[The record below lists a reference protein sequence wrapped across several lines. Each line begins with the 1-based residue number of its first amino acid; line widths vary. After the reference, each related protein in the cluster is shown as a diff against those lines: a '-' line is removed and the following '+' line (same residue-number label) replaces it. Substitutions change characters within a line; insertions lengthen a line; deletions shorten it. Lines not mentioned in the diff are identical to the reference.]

1 MKFFSPKLFLEI
13 NDSEY
18 IFSVGDEDQNNNFK
32 VNYKYNASIEGIT
45 KNCKVIDFEKTL
57 NTLKKNIIII
67 EQKFNFT
74 FKEII
79 LILDNSDCTF
89 LNLTGFK
96 KLNGSQILKENITYI
111 LNSLKSNI
119 GHIENKKT
127 ILHIFNTKYL
137 LDKKKIENLPIGLF
151 GNFYSHELSFCLI
164 DNNDF
169 KNLNN
174 VFNNC
179 NLKIKKFFLKSF
191 VEGSITSKNNSNLG
205 TFFQIKINENNSQI
219 FYFENNSLKFEQN
232 FSFGT
237 DLIIKDISKI
247 TSLNIKLVQKIL
259 KNINLNK
266 KALKDEVVE
275 KELFENENFIKI
287 KKKLILDIAE
297 ARILEFSEI
306 MFSKNINFSYYRKK
320 NLTIFLKIK
329 NKSHLNIFKESYELF
344 FSQNKNLFV
353 KFDENSSTDEFI
365 SSVNQLVDFGWK
377 KEAIPVTRAKKSLI
391 AKLFDTLFN

>member
-57 NTLKKNIIII
+57 NTLKKNIITI

-119 GHIENKKT
+119 DHIENKKT

-179 NLKIKKFFLKSF
+179 NLKIKKLFLKSF
-191 VEGSITSKNNSNLG
+191 VEGSLTSKKNSNLG
-205 TFFQIKINENNSQI
+205 TFFQIKINEKNSQI
-219 FYFENNSLKFEQN
+219 FYFENDSLKFEQN
-232 FSFGT
+232 FIFGT

-266 KALKDEVVE
+266 KALKDEVIE

-306 MFSKNINFSYYRKK
+306 MLFKNVNFSYYRKK
-320 NLTIFLKIK
+320 IPTIFLKIK
-329 NKSHLNIFKESYELF
+329 NKSHLNLFKESY
-344 FSQNKNLFV
+344 
-353 KFDENSSTDEFI
+353 
-365 SSVNQLVDFGWK
+365 
-377 KEAIPVTRAKKSLI
+377 
-391 AKLFDTLFN
+391 

>member
-1 MKFFSPKLFLEI
+1 MKLHSPKLFLEI

-18 IFSVGDEDQNNNFK
+18 TFSVGDEEQKNNFK
-32 VNYKYNASIEGIT
+32 VIYRDVVSIEGIT
-45 KNCKVIDFEKTL
+45 KNCKVIDFEKAL
-57 NTLKKNIIII
+57 NTTKKNIIAI

-89 LNLTGFK
+89 LNVTGFK

-119 GHIENKKT
+119 DLIESKKT

-179 NLKIKKFFLKSF
+179 NLKIKKLFLKSF
-191 VEGSITSKNNSNLG
+191 VEGSLTSKKNSNLG

-219 FYFENNSLKFEQN
+219 FYFENDSLKFEQN
-232 FSFGT
+232 FNFGT

-259 KNINLNK
+259 NNINLSK
-266 KALKDEVVE
+266 KNLKDEVIE
-275 KELFENENFIKI
+275 KELFENENYIKI
-287 KKKLILDIAE
+287 KKKLILEIAE
-297 ARILEFSEI
+297 ARIHELLEIILF
-306 MFSKNINFSYYRKK
+306 KNVNFFYYRKK
-320 NLTIFLKIK
+320 NLSIFLKIN
-329 NKSHLNIFKESYELF
+329 NKPHFNLFKKSYELF

-353 KFDENSSTDEFI
+353 IFADNSSTDELI

-377 KEAIPVTRAKKSLI
+377 KEAIPVTREKKSLI
-391 AKLFDTLFN
+391 AMVFEALFN

>member
-1 MKFFSPKLFLEI
+1 MKLHSPKLFLEI

-18 IFSVGDEDQNNNFK
+18 IFSVGDKDQKNNFK
-32 VNYKYNASIEGIT
+32 VIYRYNASLEGIA
-45 KNCKVIDFEKTL
+45 KNCKVTDFEKTL
-57 NTLKKNIIII
+57 NTIKKNIITI
-67 EQKFNFT
+67 EQKFNLT

-89 LNLTGFK
+89 LNMTGFK

-111 LNSLKSNI
+111 LNSLKSKI
-119 GHIENKKT
+119 DLIENNKT

-191 VEGSITSKNNSNLG
+191 VEGSLTSKKNLNLG
-205 TFFQIKINENNSQI
+205 TFFQIKINEKNSQI
-219 FYFENNSLKFEQN
+219 FYFENDSLKFEQN

-247 TSLNIKLVQKIL
+247 TSLNIKFVQKIL
-259 KNINLNK
+259 KNINLSK
-266 KALKDEVVE
+266 KALKDEVIE
-275 KELFENENFIKI
+275 KELFENENFTKI

-306 MFSKNINFSYYRKK
+306 MLSKNINFSYYRKK
-320 NLTIFLKIK
+320 NLTIFLTIK
-329 NKSHLNIFKESYELF
+329 NKSHLNLFKESYELF

-365 SSVNQLVDFGWK
+365 SRVNQLVDFGWK
-377 KEAIPVTRAKKSLI
+377 KEAIPVTRAKKSLL
-391 AKLFDTLFN
+391 AKLFDALFN

>member
-1 MKFFSPKLFLEI
+1 MKLHSPKLFLEI

-18 IFSVGDEDQNNNFK
+18 TFSVGDEEQKNNFK
-32 VNYKYNASIEGIT
+32 VIYRDVVSIEGIT
-45 KNCKVIDFEKTL
+45 KNCKVIDFEKAL
-57 NTLKKNIIII
+57 NTTKKNIIAI

-89 LNLTGFK
+89 LNVTGFK

-119 GHIENKKT
+119 DLIESKKT

-179 NLKIKKFFLKSF
+179 NLKIKKLFLKSF
-191 VEGSITSKNNSNLG
+191 VEGSLTSKKNSNLG
-205 TFFQIKINENNSQI
+205 NFFQIKINENNSKI
-219 FYFENNSLKFEQN
+219 FYFENDSLKFEQN
-232 FSFGT
+232 FNFGT

-259 KNINLNK
+259 NNINLSK
-266 KALKDEVVE
+266 KTLKDELIE
-275 KELFENENFIKI
+275 KELFENENYIKI
-287 KKKLILDIAE
+287 KKKLILEIAE
-297 ARILEFSEI
+297 ARIHELLEI
-306 MFSKNINFSYYRKK
+306 MLFKNVNFFYYRKK
-320 NLTIFLKIK
+320 NLSIFLKIN
-329 NKSHLNIFKESYELF
+329 NKPHLNLFKESYELF
-344 FSQNKNLFV
+344 FSQNKNLFLI
-353 KFDENSSTDEFI
+353 FADSSSTDELI

-377 KEAIPVTRAKKSLI
+377 KEAIPVTREKKSLI
-391 AKLFDTLFN
+391 AMVFEALFN

>member
-1 MKFFSPKLFLEI
+1 MKLHSPKLFLEI

-18 IFSVGDEDQNNNFK
+18 TFSVGDEEQKNNFK
-32 VNYKYNASIEGIT
+32 VIYRDVVSIEGIT
-45 KNCKVIDFEKTL
+45 KNCKVIDFEKAL
-57 NTLKKNIIII
+57 NTTKKNIIAI

-89 LNLTGFK
+89 LNVTGFK

-119 GHIENKKT
+119 DLIESKKT

-179 NLKIKKFFLKSF
+179 NLKIKKLFLKSF
-191 VEGSITSKNNSNLG
+191 VEGSLTSKKNSNLG
-205 TFFQIKINENNSQI
+205 NFFQIKINENNSQI
-219 FYFENNSLKFEQN
+219 FYFENDSLKFEQN
-232 FSFGT
+232 FNFGT

-259 KNINLNK
+259 NNINLSK
-266 KALKDEVVE
+266 KTLKDELIE
-275 KELFENENFIKI
+275 KELFENENYIKI
-287 KKKLILDIAE
+287 KKKLILEIAE
-297 ARILEFSEI
+297 ARIHELLEI
-306 MFSKNINFSYYRKK
+306 MLFKNVNFFYYRKK
-320 NLTIFLKIK
+320 NLSIFLKIN
-329 NKSHLNIFKESYELF
+329 NKPHLNLFKESYELF

-353 KFDENSSTDEFI
+353 IFADSSSTDELI

-377 KEAIPVTRAKKSLI
+377 KEAIPVTRKKKSLI
-391 AKLFDTLFN
+391 AMVFEALFN

>member
-1 MKFFSPKLFLEI
+1 MKIHSPKLFLEI

-18 IFSVGDEDQNNNFK
+18 IFSVGDKDQKNNFK
-32 VNYKYNASIEGIT
+32 VIYRYNASIEGIT
-45 KNCKVIDFEKTL
+45 KNCKVTDFEKTL
-57 NTLKKNIIII
+57 NTIKKNIITI
-67 EQKFNFT
+67 EQKFNLT

-111 LNSLKSNI
+111 LNSLKSKI
-119 GHIENKKT
+119 DLIENNKT

-191 VEGSITSKNNSNLG
+191 VEGSLTSKKNLNLD

-219 FYFENNSLKFEQN
+219 FYFENDSLKFEQN

>member
-1 MKFFSPKLFLEI
+1 MKLHSPKLFLEI
-13 NDSEY
+13 NYSEY
-18 IFSVGDEDQNNNFK
+18 IFSVGDEDQKKNFK
-32 VNYKYNASIEGIT
+32 VIYKYDASIEGIT

-57 NTLKKNIIII
+57 NTIKKNIIAI

-89 LNLTGFK
+89 LTLTGFK

-111 LNSLKSNI
+111 LKSLKSNI
-119 GHIENKKT
+119 DLIENKKT

-179 NLKIKKFFLKSF
+179 NLKIKKLFLKSF
-191 VEGSITSKNNSNLG
+191 VEGSLTSKKNSNLD

-219 FYFENNSLKFEQN
+219 FYFENDSLKFEQN

-237 DLIIKDISKI
+237 HLIIKDISKI

-259 KNINLNK
+259 NSINLSK
-266 KALKDEVVE
+266 KTLRDEVIE
-275 KELFENENFIKI
+275 KELFENENYIKI
-287 KKKLILDIAE
+287 KKKLIFEIAE
-297 ARILEFSEI
+297 ARIHEFLEI
-306 MFSKNINFSYYRKK
+306 MLIKNVNFSYYRKK
-320 NLTIFLKIK
+320 NLSIFLKIN
-329 NKSHLNIFKESYELF
+329 NKPHLNLFKESYELF
-344 FSQNKNLFV
+344 FSHNKNLFV
-353 KFDENSSTDEFI
+353 KFAENSSTGELI

-377 KEAIPVTRAKKSLI
+377 KEAIPVTREKKSLI
-391 AKLFDTLFN
+391 AMLFDALFN

>member
-1 MKFFSPKLFLEI
+1 MKFYSPKLFLEI

-57 NTLKKNIIII
+57 NTLKKNIITI

-179 NLKIKKFFLKSF
+179 NLKIKKLFLKSF
-191 VEGSITSKNNSNLG
+191 VEGSLTSKKNSNLG
-205 TFFQIKINENNSQI
+205 TFFQIKINEKNSQI
-219 FYFENNSLKFEQN
+219 FYFENDSLKFEQN
-232 FSFGT
+232 FIFGT

-266 KALKDEVVE
+266 KALKDEVIE

-306 MFSKNINFSYYRKK
+306 MLFKNVNFSYYRKK
-320 NLTIFLKIK
+320 IPTIFLKIK
-329 NKSHLNIFKESYELF
+329 DKSHLNLFKESYELF

-365 SSVNQLVDFGWK
+365 SRVNQLVDFGWK

>member
-1 MKFFSPKLFLEI
+1 MKLHSPKLFLEI
-13 NDSEY
+13 NDSEF
-18 IFSVGDEDQNNNFK
+18 IFSVGDEDQKNNFK
-32 VNYKYNASIEGIT
+32 VNYKYSTSIEGIT
-45 KNCKVIDFEKTL
+45 KNCKVTDFEKTL
-57 NTLKKNIIII
+57 NTIKKNIITI

-96 KLNGSQILKENITYI
+96 KLNGSQILIENITYI

-119 GHIENKKT
+119 DLIENKKT

-137 LDKKKIENLPIGLF
+137 LDKKIIENLPIGLF

-259 KNINLNK
+259 KNINLSR
-266 KALKDEVVE
+266 KALKDDVIE

-306 MFSKNINFSYYRKK
+306 MLFKNVNFSYYQKK
-320 NLTIFLKIK
+320 KTN
-329 NKSHLNIFKESYELF
+329 N
-344 FSQNKNLFV
+344 FS
-353 KFDENSSTDEFI
+353 
-365 SSVNQLVDFGWK
+365 
-377 KEAIPVTRAKKSLI
+377 
-391 AKLFDTLFN
+391 

>member
-1 MKFFSPKLFLEI
+1 MKFYSPKLFLEI

-57 NTLKKNIIII
+57 NTLKKNIITI
-67 EQKFNFT
+67 EQKINFT

-119 GHIENKKT
+119 DHIENKKT

-179 NLKIKKFFLKSF
+179 NLKIKKLFLKSF
-191 VEGSITSKNNSNLG
+191 VEGSLTSKKNSNLG
-205 TFFQIKINENNSQI
+205 TFFQIKINEKNSQI
-219 FYFENNSLKFEQN
+219 FYFENDSLKFEQN

-247 TSLNIKLVQKIL
+247 TSLNIKFVQKIL
-259 KNINLNK
+259 KNINLSK
-266 KALKDEVVE
+266 KALKDEVIE
-275 KELFENENFIKI
+275 KELFENENFTKI

-306 MFSKNINFSYYRKK
+306 MLFKNVNFSYYRKK
-320 NLTIFLKIK
+320 IPTIFLKIK
-329 NKSHLNIFKESYELF
+329 NKSHLNLFKESYELF
-344 FSQNKNLFV
+344 FSQNKNLLV
-353 KFDENSSTDEFI
+353 KFDENSSTDEII

-391 AKLFDTLFN
+391 AKLFDALFN

>member
-1 MKFFSPKLFLEI
+1 MKIHSPKLFLEI

-18 IFSVGDEDQNNNFK
+18 IFSVGDKDQKNNFK
-32 VNYKYNASIEGIT
+32 VIYRYNASLEGIA
-45 KNCKVIDFEKTL
+45 KNCKVTDFEKTL
-57 NTLKKNIIII
+57 NTIKKNIITI
-67 EQKFNFT
+67 EQKFNLT

-111 LNSLKSNI
+111 LNSLKSKI
-119 GHIENKKT
+119 DLIENNKT

-191 VEGSITSKNNSNLG
+191 VEGSLTSKKNLNLG

-219 FYFENNSLKFEQN
+219 FYFENDSLKFEQN

>member
-1 MKFFSPKLFLEI
+1 MKLHSPKLFLEI

-18 IFSVGDEDQNNNFK
+18 TFSVGDEEQKNNFK
-32 VNYKYNASIEGIT
+32 VIYRDVVSIEGIT
-45 KNCKVIDFEKTL
+45 KNCKVIDFEKAL
-57 NTLKKNIIII
+57 NTTKKNIIAI

-89 LNLTGFK
+89 LNVTGFK

-119 GHIENKKT
+119 DLIESKKT

-179 NLKIKKFFLKSF
+179 NLKIKKLFLKSF
-191 VEGSITSKNNSNLG
+191 VEG
-205 TFFQIKINENNSQI
+205 
-219 FYFENNSLKFEQN
+219 
-232 FSFGT
+232 
-237 DLIIKDISKI
+237 
-247 TSLNIKLVQKIL
+247 
-259 KNINLNK
+259 
-266 KALKDEVVE
+266 
-275 KELFENENFIKI
+275 
-287 KKKLILDIAE
+287 
-297 ARILEFSEI
+297 
-306 MFSKNINFSYYRKK
+306 
-320 NLTIFLKIK
+320 
-329 NKSHLNIFKESYELF
+329 
-344 FSQNKNLFV
+344 
-353 KFDENSSTDEFI
+353 
-365 SSVNQLVDFGWK
+365 
-377 KEAIPVTRAKKSLI
+377 
-391 AKLFDTLFN
+391 

>member
-1 MKFFSPKLFLEI
+1 MKLHSPKLFLEI

-18 IFSVGDEDQNNNFK
+18 TFSVGDEEQKNNFK
-32 VNYKYNASIEGIT
+32 VIYRDVVSVEGIT
-45 KNCKVIDFEKTL
+45 KNCKVIDFEKAL
-57 NTLKKNIIII
+57 NTTKKNIIAI

-89 LNLTGFK
+89 LNVTGFK

-119 GHIENKKT
+119 DLIESKKT

-179 NLKIKKFFLKSF
+179 NLKIKKLFLKSF
-191 VEGSITSKNNSNLG
+191 VEGSLTSKKNSNLG
-205 TFFQIKINENNSQI
+205 NFFQIKINENNSKI
-219 FYFENNSLKFEQN
+219 FYFENDSLKFEQN
-232 FSFGT
+232 FNFGT

-259 KNINLNK
+259 NNINLSK
-266 KALKDEVVE
+266 KTLKDELIE
-275 KELFENENFIKI
+275 KELFENENYIKI
-287 KKKLILDIAE
+287 KKKLILEIAE
-297 ARILEFSEI
+297 ARIHELLEI
-306 MFSKNINFSYYRKK
+306 MLFKNVNFFYYRKK
-320 NLTIFLKIK
+320 NLSIFLKIN
-329 NKSHLNIFKESYELF
+329 NKPHLNLFKESYELF

-353 KFDENSSTDEFI
+353 IFADSSSTDELI

-377 KEAIPVTRAKKSLI
+377 KEAIPVTREKKSLI
-391 AKLFDTLFN
+391 AMVFEALFN

>member
-1 MKFFSPKLFLEI
+1 MKFYSPKLFLEI

-57 NTLKKNIIII
+57 NTLKKNIITI

-111 LNSLKSNI
+111 LNSLKSKI
-119 GHIENKKT
+119 DLIENNKT

-179 NLKIKKFFLKSF
+179 NLKIKKLFLKSF
-191 VEGSITSKNNSNLG
+191 VEGSLTSKKNSNLG
-205 TFFQIKINENNSQI
+205 TFFQIKINEKNSQI
-219 FYFENNSLKFEQN
+219 FYFENDSLKFEQN
-232 FSFGT
+232 FIFGT

-266 KALKDEVVE
+266 KALKDEVIE

-306 MFSKNINFSYYRKK
+306 MLFKNVNFSYYRKK
-320 NLTIFLKIK
+320 IPTIFLKIK
-329 NKSHLNIFKESYELF
+329 DKSHLNLFKESYELF
-344 FSQNKNLFV
+344 FSQNKNLLV
-353 KFDENSSTDEFI
+353 KFDENSSTDEII

-377 KEAIPVTRAKKSLI
+377 KEAIPVTRAKKSLL
-391 AKLFDTLFN
+391 AKLFDALFN

>member
-1 MKFFSPKLFLEI
+1 MKLHSPKLFLEI

-18 IFSVGDEDQNNNFK
+18 TFSVGDEEQKNNFK
-32 VNYKYNASIEGIT
+32 VIYRDVVSIEGIT
-45 KNCKVIDFEKTL
+45 KNCKVIDFEKAL
-57 NTLKKNIIII
+57 NTTKKNIIAI

-89 LNLTGFK
+89 LNVTGFK

-119 GHIENKKT
+119 DLIESKKT

-179 NLKIKKFFLKSF
+179 NLKIKKLFLKSF
-191 VEGSITSKNNSNLG
+191 VEGSLTSKKNSNLG
-205 TFFQIKINENNSQI
+205 NFFQIKINENNSQI
-219 FYFENNSLKFEQN
+219 FYFENDSLKFEQN
-232 FSFGT
+232 FNFGT

-259 KNINLNK
+259 NNINLSK
-266 KALKDEVVE
+266 KTLKDELIE
-275 KELFENENFIKI
+275 KELFENENYIKI
-287 KKKLILDIAE
+287 KKKLILEIAE
-297 ARILEFSEI
+297 ARIHELLEI
-306 MFSKNINFSYYRKK
+306 MLFKNVNFFYYRKK
-320 NLTIFLKIK
+320 NLSIFLKIN
-329 NKSHLNIFKESYELF
+329 NKPHLNLFKESYELF

-353 KFDENSSTDEFI
+353 IFADSSSTDELI

-377 KEAIPVTRAKKSLI
+377 KEAIPVTREKKSLI
-391 AKLFDTLFN
+391 AMVFEALFN